1 MNQLIRMTE
10 YIKIF
15 EDYLKKEL
23 KYIKPENLY
32 NPVKYL
38 LESGGK
44 RLRPI
49 IALNVSELL
58 GGKISDTLP
67 AAAALEIFHN
77 FTLAHDDIMD
87 NSMLRRGKKTINSK
101 WDNNTGIL
109 SGDVM
114 LIISYEVL
122 NQYQD
127 SKYIHLSK
135 KLTEISRLVC
145 EGQQADMDFA
155 SKNDITE
162 NEYFEMIKNKT
173 AVLIG
178 CSFMFGGI
186 VAEANDLNTNLLY
199 EIGLNLGIAFQL
211 EDDLLDCFGDQEK
224 FGKKIGGDII
234 EKKKTLLYLFTNLKL
249 ESEKKL
255 EFENIFNSNEITE
268 SEKINSIK
276 LFYEPSG
283 ALKYVKNKVKVYFD
297 KADQLINKLELDND
311 TKRKLNQ
318 FSKTLLNREI

>member
-1 MNQLIRMTE
+1 MIMTE

-135 KLTEISRLVC
+135 KLTEISRIVC

-173 AVLIG
+173 GVLIG

-199 EIGLNLGIAFQL
+199 QIGLNLGIAFQL

-234 EKKKTLLYLFTNLKL
+234 EKKKTLLYLFTNSKL

-255 EFENIFNSNEITE
+255 EFENIFNSNKIEDFK
-268 SEKINSIK
+268 KINSIK
-276 LFYEPSG
+276 SFYETSG
-283 ALKYVKNKVKVYFD
+283 ALEYLKNKVRVYFNE
-297 KADQLINKLELDND
+297 AEMLIDKLELDKN
-311 TKRKLNQ
+311 TKKKLNL
-318 FSKTLLNREI
+318 FCKTLLNREI

>member
-1 MNQLIRMTE
+1 MIMIE
-10 YIKIF
+10 YIKFF
-15 EDYLKKEL
+15 EDYLKKEI
-23 KYIKPENLY
+23 KYNKPENLY
-32 NPVKYL
+32 KPVKYL

-49 IALNVSELL
+49 IALHVSELL
-58 GGKISDTLP
+58 GGNISDTLP

-114 LIISYEVL
+114 LIISFEIL
-122 NQYQD
+122 NQYQE

-186 VAEANDLNTNLLY
+186 VAEANDLNTDLLY
-199 EIGLNLGIAFQL
+199 KIGLNLGIAFQL

-224 FGKKIGGDII
+224 FGKKIGGDIV
-234 EKKKTLLYLFTNLKL
+234 EKKKTLLYLFTNSKL
-249 ESEKKL
+249 ETEKNGAGDLSQKL
-255 EFENIFNSNEITE
+255 RWRGLPPGVKSF
-268 SEKINSIK
+268 
-276 LFYEPSG
+276 LFCRIGSSSPCLG
-283 ALKYVKNKVKVYFD
+283 H
-297 KADQLINKLELDND
+297 
-311 TKRKLNQ
+311 
-318 FSKTLLNREI
+318 

>member
-1 MNQLIRMTE
+1 MTE
-10 YIKIF
+10 YVKIF

-255 EFENIFNSNEITE
+255 EFENIFNSNEIAE

-276 LFYEPSG
+276 LFYETSG

-297 KADQLINKLELDND
+297 KADQLINNLELDND

>member
-1 MNQLIRMTE
+1 MIMTE

-15 EDYLKKEL
+15 ENYLKKEL
-23 KYIKPENLY
+23 KYTKPENLY
-32 NPVKYL
+32 NPLKYL

-49 IALNVSELL
+49 IALNISQLL

-186 VAEANDLNTNLLY
+186 VAEANVLNTDLLY
-199 EIGLNLGIAFQL
+199 KIGLNLGIAFQL

-234 EKKKTLLYLFTNLKL
+234 EKKKTLLYLFTNSKL

-255 EFENIFNSNEITE
+255 EFENIFNSNKIED
-268 SEKINSIK
+268 SKKINSIK
-276 LFYEPSG
+276 SFYQTSG
-283 ALKYVKNKVKVYFD
+283 ALEYLKNKVRVYFNE
-297 KADQLINKLELDND
+297 AEMLIDKLELDKN
-311 TKRKLNQ
+311 TKKKLNL
-318 FSKTLLNREI
+318 FCKTLLNREI

>member
-1 MNQLIRMTE
+1 MTE
-10 YIKIF
+10 YVKIF

-255 EFENIFNSNEITE
+255 EFENIFYSNEIAE

-276 LFYEPSG
+276 LFYETSG

>member
-1 MNQLIRMTE
+1 MIMTE

-23 KYIKPENLY
+23 KYIEPENLY
-32 NPVKYL
+32 KPVKYL

-49 IALNVSELL
+49 IALHVSELL

-255 EFENIFNSNEITE
+255 EFENIFNSNEIAE
-268 SEKINSIK
+268 SEKINFIK
-276 LFYEPSG
+276 LFYETSG

>member
-1 MNQLIRMTE
+1 MIMTE

-67 AAAALEIFHN
+67 AAVALEIFHN

-234 EKKKTLLYLFTNLKL
+234 EKKKTLLYLFTNSNL
-249 ESEKKL
+249 EPKKKL
-255 EFENIFNSNEITE
+255 EFENIFNSNEIVE

-276 LFYEPSG
+276 LFYETSG

>member
-1 MNQLIRMTE
+1 MIMTE
-10 YIKIF
+10 YNKFF
-15 EDYLKKEL
+15 EDYLKKVL
-23 KYIKPENLY
+23 KYNKPESLY
-32 NPVKYL
+32 DPVKYI

-44 RLRPI
+44 RLRPLI
-49 IALNVSELL
+49 TLYISELFN
-58 GGKISDTLP
+58 GKRTVALP

-87 NSMLRRGKKTINSK
+87 NSSIRRGKKTINAK
-101 WDNNTGIL
+101 WDDNTGIL

-114 LIISYEVL
+114 LIISYEIL
-122 NQYQD
+122 NQYED
-127 SKYIHLSK
+127 SKYLLFSK

-162 NEYFEMIKNKT
+162 NQYFEMIKNKT

-186 VAEANDLNTNLLY
+186 AAETNTSNTDLLY
-199 EIGLNLGIAFQL
+199 KIGLNLGIAFQL

-224 FGKKIGGDII
+224 FGKKIGGDILQ
-234 EKKKTLLYLFTNLKL
+234 KKKTLLYLFTYSKL

-255 EFENIFNSNEITE
+255 EFENIFNSNEVEE
-268 SEKINSIK
+268 SKKINSIK
-276 LFYEPSG
+276 SFYETSG
-283 ALKYVKNKVKVYFD
+283 ALEYLKNKVRVYFNE
-297 KADQLINKLELDND
+297 AEMLIDKLELDND
-311 TKRKLNQ
+311 TKKKLNL
-318 FSKTLLNREI
+318 FCKTLLNREI

>member
-23 KYIKPENLY
+23 KYTKPENLY

-234 EKKKTLLYLFTNLKL
+234 EKKKTLLYLFTNSKL

-255 EFENIFNSNEITE
+255 EFKNIFNSNEIAE

-276 LFYEPSG
+276 LFYETSG

>member
-1 MNQLIRMTE
+1 MTE

-23 KYIKPENLY
+23 KYTKPENLY

-135 KLTEISRLVC
+135 KLTEISRIVC

-255 EFENIFNSNEITE
+255 EFENIFNSNEIAE

-276 LFYEPSG
+276 LFYETSG

>member
-1 MNQLIRMTE
+1 MIMTK

-49 IALNVSELL
+49 IALHVSELL

-87 NSMLRRGKKTINSK
+87 NSMLRRGRKTINSK

-114 LIISYEVL
+114 LIISYEFL

-186 VAEANDLNTNLLY
+186 VAEANVLNTDLLY
-199 EIGLNLGIAFQL
+199 KIGLNLGVAFQL

-234 EKKKTLLYLFTNLKL
+234 KKKKTLLYLFTNSKL

-255 EFENIFNSNEITE
+255 EFEKIFNSNEIEE
-268 SEKINSIK
+268 SKKINSIK
-276 LFYEPSG
+276 SFYETSG
-283 ALKYVKNKVKVYFD
+283 ALEYLKNKVRVYFNEA
-297 KADQLINKLELDND
+297 KMLIDKLELDND
-311 TKRKLNQ
+311 TKKKLNL
-318 FSKTLLNREI
+318 FCETLLNREI

>member
-1 MNQLIRMTE
+1 MTE

-23 KYIKPENLY
+23 KYTKPENLY

-135 KLTEISRLVC
+135 KLTKISRLVC

-186 VAEANDLNTNLLY
+186 VAEANDLNTDLLY
-199 EIGLNLGIAFQL
+199 KIGLNLGMAFQL

-234 EKKKTLLYLFTNLKL
+234 EKKKTLLSLFTNSKL

-255 EFENIFNSNEITE
+255 EFEKIFNSNEIEE
-268 SEKINSIK
+268 SKKINSIK
-276 LFYEPSG
+276 SFYETSG
-283 ALKYVKNKVKVYFD
+283 ALEYLKNKVRVYFNEVEI
-297 KADQLINKLELDND
+297 LIHKLELNDD
-311 TKRKLNQ
+311 TKKKLNL
-318 FSKTLLNREI
+318 FCETLLNREI

>member
-1 MNQLIRMTE
+1 MTE
-10 YIKIF
+10 NIKLF

-23 KYIKPENLY
+23 KYNKPESLY
-32 NPVKYL
+32 DPVKYI

-49 IALNVSELL
+49 ITLYISELFN
-58 GGKISDTLP
+58 GKKIVALP

-87 NSMLRRGKKTINSK
+87 NSSIRRGKKTINAK
-101 WDNNTGIL
+101 WDDNTGIL

-114 LIISYEVL
+114 LIISYEIL
-122 NQYQD
+122 NQYED
-127 SKYIHLSK
+127 SKYILFSK

-186 VAEANDLNTNLLY
+186 AAETNTSNTDLLY
-199 EIGLNLGIAFQL
+199 RIGLNLGIAFQL

-224 FGKKIGGDII
+224 FGKKIGGDIL
-234 EKKKTLLYLFTNLKL
+234 EKKKTLLYLFTYSKL

-255 EFENIFNSNEITE
+255 EFENIFNSNEIEE

-276 LFYEPSG
+276 SFYETSG
-283 ALKYVKNKVKVYFD
+283 ALEYLKNKVKVYFNEAEMLID
-297 KADQLINKLELDND
+297 KLKLDND
-311 TKRKLNQ
+311 IKKKLNL
-318 FSKTLLNREI
+318 FCKSLLNREI

>member
-23 KYIKPENLY
+23 KYTKPENLY

-135 KLTEISRLVC
+135 KLTKISRLVC

-255 EFENIFNSNEITE
+255 EFENIFNSNEIAE

-276 LFYEPSG
+276 LFYETSG

>member
-1 MNQLIRMTE
+1 MTE

-23 KYIKPENLY
+23 KYNKPENLY

-44 RLRPI
+44 RLRPL
-49 IALNVSELL
+49 IALYVSELL

-87 NSMLRRGKKTINSK
+87 NSLMRRGKKTINSK

-114 LIISYEVL
+114 LTISYEIL
-122 NQYQD
+122 NQYED

-145 EGQQADMDFA
+145 EGQQADMDFS
-155 SKNDITE
+155 SKNEITE

-178 CSFMFGGI
+178 SSFMFGGI
-186 VAEANDLNTNLLY
+186 VSEANDFNTDLLY
-199 EIGLNLGIAFQL
+199 KIGLNLGIAFQL
-211 EDDLLDCFGDQEK
+211 EDDLLDCFGDQDK
-224 FGKKIGGDII
+224 FGKKTGGDIL
-234 EKKKTLLYLFTNLKL
+234 EKKKTLLYLFTNSKL
-249 ESEKKL
+249 EPEKKL

-276 LFYEPSG
+276 SFYETTG
-283 ALKYVKNKVKVYFD
+283 ALKYLKDKVKVYFD
-297 KADQLINKLELDND
+297 KAEQLINKLELDND
-311 TKRKLNQ
+311 TKRNLNQ

>member
-1 MNQLIRMTE
+1 MTE

-23 KYIKPENLY
+23 KYTKPENLY

-234 EKKKTLLYLFTNLKL
+234 EKKKTLLYLFTNSKL
-249 ESEKKL
+249 EPKKKL
-255 EFENIFNSNEITE
+255 EFENIFNSNEIAE

-276 LFYEPSG
+276 LFYETSG

>member
-1 MNQLIRMTE
+1 MTE

-87 NSMLRRGKKTINSK
+87 NSILRRGKKTINSK

-127 SKYIHLSK
+127 S
-135 KLTEISRLVC
+135 
-145 EGQQADMDFA
+145 F
-155 SKNDITE
+155 
-162 NEYFEMIKNKT
+162 
-173 AVLIG
+173 
-178 CSFMFGGI
+178 
-186 VAEANDLNTNLLY
+186 
-199 EIGLNLGIAFQL
+199 
-211 EDDLLDCFGDQEK
+211 
-224 FGKKIGGDII
+224 
-234 EKKKTLLYLFTNLKL
+234 
-249 ESEKKL
+249 
-255 EFENIFNSNEITE
+255 
-268 SEKINSIK
+268 
-276 LFYEPSG
+276 
-283 ALKYVKNKVKVYFD
+283 VK
-297 KADQLINKLELDND
+297 ANKLIWILHLKM
-311 TKRKLNQ
+311 TLRKMNIL
-318 FSKTLLNREI
+318 R

>member
-1 MNQLIRMTE
+1 MIMTE

-23 KYIKPENLY
+23 KYIKQENLY

-49 IALNVSELL
+49 IALHVSELL

-135 KLTEISRLVC
+135 KLTEISRIVC

-173 AVLIG
+173 AVLIA

-186 VAEANDLNTNLLY
+186 AAETNTSNTDLLY
-199 EIGLNLGIAFQL
+199 KIGLNLGIAFQL
-211 EDDLLDCFGDQEK
+211 EDDLLDCFGDEEK
-224 FGKKIGGDII
+224 FGKRIGGDIL
-234 EKKKTLLYLFTNLKL
+234 EKKKTLLYLFTYSKL

-255 EFENIFNSNEITE
+255 EFENIFNSNEIEE
-268 SEKINSIK
+268 SQKINSIK
-276 LFYEPSG
+276 SFYETSG
-283 ALKYVKNKVKVYFD
+283 ALEYLKNKVRVYFNE
-297 KADQLINKLELDND
+297 AEILIDKLELDND
-311 TKRKLNQ
+311 TKKKLNL
-318 FSKTLLNREI
+318 FCKTLLNR

>member
-1 MNQLIRMTE
+1 MTE

-58 GGKISDTLP
+58 GGKIFDTLP

-155 SKNDITE
+155 SKNGITE

-234 EKKKTLLYLFTNLKL
+234 EKKKTLLYLFTNSNL
-249 ESEKKL
+249 EPKKKL
-255 EFENIFNSNEITE
+255 EFENIFNSNEIAE

-276 LFYEPSG
+276 LFYETSG

>member
-1 MNQLIRMTE
+1 M
-10 YIKIF
+10 
-15 EDYLKKEL
+15 
-23 KYIKPENLY
+23 
-32 NPVKYL
+32 
-38 LESGGK
+38 
-44 RLRPI
+44 
-49 IALNVSELL
+49 
-58 GGKISDTLP
+58 GGKIFDTLP

-155 SKNDITE
+155 SKNGITE

-178 CSFMFGGI
+178 CSFMFGAI
-186 VAEANDLNTNLLY
+186 VAEANDFNTNLLY

-224 FGKKIGGDII
+224 FGKKIGGDIT
-234 EKKKTLLYLFTNLKL
+234 EKKKTLLYLFTNSNL
-249 ESEKKL
+249 EPKKKL
-255 EFENIFNSNEITE
+255 EFENIFNSY
-268 SEKINSIK
+268 KNSK
-276 LFYEPSG
+276 SFHCCSPS
-283 ALKYVKNKVKVYFD
+283 
-297 KADQLINKLELDND
+297 
-311 TKRKLNQ
+311 
-318 FSKTLLNREI
+318 S

>member
-1 MNQLIRMTE
+1 MTK
-10 YIKIF
+10 YIKTF
-15 EDYLKKEL
+15 EDYLNKEL
-23 KYIKPENLY
+23 KYNKPENLY
-32 NPVKYL
+32 KPVKYL

-49 IALNVSELL
+49 IALHVSELL

-87 NSMLRRGKKTINSK
+87 NSKLRRGKKTINSK

-114 LIISYEVL
+114 LIISYNIL

-145 EGQQADMDFA
+145 EGQQADMDFS
-155 SKNDITE
+155 SKNNITE
-162 NEYFEMIKNKT
+162 NEYFDMIKNKT

-178 CSFMFGGI
+178 GSFMFGGI
-186 VAEANDLNTNLLY
+186 VAEANDLNTDLLY
-199 EIGLNLGIAFQL
+199 KIGLNLGIAFQL

-234 EKKKTLLYLFTNLKL
+234 EKKKTLLYLFTNSKL
-249 ESEKKL
+249 EPEKKL

-276 LFYEPSG
+276 SFYETTG
-283 ALKYVKNKVKVYFD
+283 ALKYLKDKVKVYFD
-297 KADQLINKLELDND
+297 KAEQLINKLELDND
-311 TKRKLNQ
+311 TKRNLNQ

>member
-23 KYIKPENLY
+23 KYTKPENLY

-249 ESEKKL
+249 ESEKKS
-255 EFENIFNSNEITE
+255 EFENIFNSNEIAE

-276 LFYEPSG
+276 LFYETSG